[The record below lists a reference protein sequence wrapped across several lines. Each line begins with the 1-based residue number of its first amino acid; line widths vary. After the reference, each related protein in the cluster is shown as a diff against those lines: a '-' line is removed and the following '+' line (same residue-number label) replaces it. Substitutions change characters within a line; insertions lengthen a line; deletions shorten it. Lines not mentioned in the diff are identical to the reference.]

1 MTRPL
6 DRIDATLVEMLQNNA
21 RHSNKELAAAV
32 DLAPSSC
39 LARVRRL
46 IDEGVLTGFHAR
58 VDATR
63 VGIDVQ
69 AVVAVRLAH
78 HARDQVDSFRGY
90 IVTREEVIAV
100 YHLTGRWDYLVHVA
114 ARDLAHLR
122 QIALSV
128 FTSRAEVDHIETSV
142 LFEHFAKPGLPLYGE
157 AMEDGEPG

>member
-6 DRIDATLVEMLQNNA
+6 DRIDRSLVDLLQNNA
-21 RHSNKELAAAV
+21 RYSNKELAAAV

-58 VDATR
+58 VDPMS

-78 HARDQVDSFRGY
+78 HARDQVDSFREY
-90 IVTREEVIAV
+90 IATCEEVIAV

-122 QIALSV
+122 RIALSV
-128 FTSRAEVDHIETSV
+128 FTNRAEVDHIETSV
-142 LFEHFAKPGLPLYGE
+142 LFEHFAKPGLPLY
-157 AMEDGEPG
+157 PT